1 MLKIFST
8 PHGLVY
14 ELPEKGNSQHGHH
27 RRAFE
32 GAGGHGA
39 IFASPASPD
48 RGCPSPTANNQV
60 ITLNICANY
69 GGRWGMIQATQAW
82 QKAHPGQF
90 LDALTEEALT
100 SFLSAAGAPP
110 VDLLIRTGG
119 EFRVSNLLL
128 WQAAYAELFFCDE
141 LWPDFTH
148 EKNPTGL
155 VMVCHTRPK
164 VWVLCAPLMLLATI
178 NLKQP

>member
-14 ELPEKGNSQHGHH
+14 ELPEKGNSQDGHH

-148 EKNPTGL
+148 EKKSNRPCHGLPHKTEGLGPLRPFDATG
-155 VMVCHTRPK
+155 HF
-164 VWVLCAPLMLLATI
+164 
-178 NLKQP
+178 